1 MEFLN
6 GICKKEV
13 TEWDELT
20 GTSLLNQK
28 VVLEGAVHSIRNMGD
43 VAFVILRRREG
54 LFQTVVENEKA
65 NLSIHDLKEAMT
77 LRVKG
82 ILHEEERAPHGREVR
97 VQEIEILS
105 SPAEPMPLA
114 IDKWKLNTSLE
125 AKLNLRPI
133 ALRNIQERSKFK
145 IQEAL
150 VRAFRDFLYEQ
161 GFTEIHTPKIGARGA
176 EGGANLFKFSYFH
189 KPAVLAQSPQFYK
202 QMMVG
207 VFDRV
212 FETAPVFR
220 AEKHNTKRHLNEYT
234 SLDFEMG
241 YIDGFE
247 DIMAME
253 TGFLQYMVD
262 LLKKDYE
269 KELKILGVTLP
280 NVDKIPTVRFD
291 EAKRKVAEKYGRKI
305 RNPYDLEPEEEALI
319 GQYFKE
325 ECDADF
331 VFVTHYP
338 SKKRPFYAMDDPAD
352 PTFTLSF
359 DLLYHGLEIT
369 TGGQRIHD
377 YNMLLEKIE
386 KRGMTTEGMEQYM
399 DTFKH
404 GMPPHGGLGIG
415 LERLTMKLIGE
426 DNVRETTLFP
436 RDMSRLEP

>member
-1 MEFLN
+1 MEFITGL
-6 GICKKEV
+6 KQQE
-13 TEWDELT
+13 EAELEDLLKAEE
-20 GTSLLNQK
+20 GTTII
-28 VVLEGAVHSIRNMGD
+28 LEGAVHSIRDMGEI
-43 VAFVILRRREG
+43 AFVILRKREG
-54 LFQTVVENEKA
+54 LIQTVWEEGKTDME
-65 NLSIHDLKEAMT
+65 LSEIREGDYIHVTGQIKD
-77 LRVKG
+77 
-82 ILHEEERAPHGREVR
+82 EERAPHGKEVR
-97 VQEIEILS
+97 LS
-105 SPAEPMPLA
+105 TIRHLSHVSCPLPLS

-125 AKLNLRPI
+125 ANLNNRSI
-133 ALRNIQERSKFK
+133 ALRNIRERAKFK
-145 IQEAL
+145 IQEGV
-150 VRAFRDFLYEQ
+150 VRGFRDFLYEQ
-161 GFTEIHTPKIGARGA
+161 GFTEIHTPKIGAKGA
-176 EGGANLFKFSYFH
+176 EGGANMFRMDYFH
-189 KPAVLAQSPQFYK
+189 RPAVLAQSPQFYK

-305 RNPYDLEPEEEALI
+305 RNPYDLEPEEEDLI

>member
-20 GTSLLNQK
+20 GTSLLNQE

-212 FETAPVFR
+212 FETGPVFR

-247 DIMAME
+247 DIMGME
-253 TGFLQYMVD
+253 TGFLQYAME
-262 LLKKDYE
+262 LLKKDYA
-269 KELKILGVTLP
+269 KELQILNIQLP
-280 NVDKIPTVRFD
+280 KVDQIPAVRFD
-291 EAKRKVAEKYGRKI
+291 KAKELVSEKYNRKI

-319 GQYFKE
+319 GRYFKE
-325 ECDADF
+325 EYDADF

-338 SKKRPFYAMDDPAD
+338 SKKRPFYAMDDPQD
-352 PTFTLSF
+352 DKFTLSF
-359 DLLYHGLEIT
+359 DLLFHGLEVT

-377 YNMLLEKIE
+377 YNQLKAKIAARSME
-386 KRGMTTEGMEQYM
+386 EEGMEQYL

-415 LERLTMKLIGE
+415 LERLTMQLLGE
-426 DNVRETTLFP
+426 ENVREACLFP
-436 RDMSRLEP
+436 RDLNRLEP

>member
-20 GTSLLNQK
+20 GTSLLNQE

-305 RNPYDLEPEEEALI
+305 RNPYDLEPEEEDLI